1 MFIKTMINTQFKKIN
16 RMIKAIK
23 EINRLTALESL
34 MSSCGLSSYLLTV
47 VIWSIAANVHC

>member
-23 EINRLTALESL
+23 EINRLTALERL

-47 VIWSIAANVHC
+47 VI